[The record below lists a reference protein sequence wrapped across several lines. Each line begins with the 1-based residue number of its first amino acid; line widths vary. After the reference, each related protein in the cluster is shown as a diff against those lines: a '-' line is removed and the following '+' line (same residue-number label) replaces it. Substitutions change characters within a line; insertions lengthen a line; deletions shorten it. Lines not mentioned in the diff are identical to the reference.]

1 MRSSWTIRYTFKYIE
16 YTKGSKMSFANL
28 KRQSGN
34 LDKLKTAVEALS
46 SGTESNKSENFWKP
60 EVDKVGNGMA
70 VIRFLPAPG
79 VDGDDS
85 LPWVKSFQHGF
96 QGPGGQWLIDECLT
110 TKDEKCPICDHN
122 SALWATGIEA
132 NKEIVRKQK
141 RKLSY
146 IANIYIVSDSK
157 HPENNGQVKLFKF
170 GNKIFDKITGA
181 MNPEF
186 EDEEAINPFD
196 LWKGANFKLKIRKV
210 DGYQNYDSSSF
221 ESAGPLLDDD
231 SKLEEIWKKEFSL
244 KEQVDDSK
252 FKSYTELQDRLNKV
266 LGLNGE
272 TVAPK
277 TTVETIKEQVK
288 KAPKVDEED
297 LPFEPDVSDDADLKY
312 FESLAEE
319 D

>member
-1 MRSSWTIRYTFKYIE
+1 
-16 YTKGSKMSFANL
+16 MSFANL
-28 KRQSGN
+28 KRQAGN

-46 SGTESNKSENFWKP
+46 NSTESSKENFWKP

-85 LPWVKSFQHGF
+85 LPWVKTFQHGF
-96 QGPGGQWLIDECLT
+96 KGPGGQWLIDECLT
-110 TKDEKCPICDHN
+110 TKGEKCPICDHN
-122 SALWATGIEA
+122 SGLWATGIES

-141 RKLSY
+141 RKLIY
-146 IANIYIVSDSK
+146 IANIYIVSDPK

-170 GNKIFDKITGA
+170 GKKIFDKLTGA

-196 LWKGANFKLKIRKV
+196 LWKGANLKLKIRKV

-221 ESAGPLLDDD
+221 EAAGPLLDDD

-244 KEQVDDSK
+244 QEHISDSK
-252 FKSYTELQDRLNKV
+252 FKSYAELQDRLNKV
-266 LGLNGE
+266 LGINGE

-288 KAPKVDEED
+288 KAPKIDEED
-297 LPFEPDVSDDADLKY
+297 LPFEPDVREDDDMKY
-312 FESLAEE
+312 FESLV
-319 D
+319 

>member
-1 MRSSWTIRYTFKYIE
+1 
-16 YTKGSKMSFANL
+16 MSFANL

-70 VIRFLPAPG
+70 IIRFLPAPG
-79 VDGDDS
+79 IDGDDA
-85 LPWVKSFQHGF
+85 LPWVKTFQHGF

-110 TKDEKCPICDHN
+110 TKGEKCPICDHN
-122 SALWATGIEA
+122 SKLWATGIEA
-132 NKEIVRKQK
+132 NKDIVSKQK

-170 GNKIFDKITGA
+170 GKKIFDKITGA

-221 ESAGPLLDDD
+221 ESAGPLLNDDD
-231 SKLEEIWKKEFSL
+231 ELESIWKKEFSL
-244 KEQVDDSK
+244 KEQIADSK
-252 FKSYTELQDRLNKV
+252 FKSYQELQDRLNKV

-288 KAPKVDEED
+288 KAPRVDEED
-297 LPFEPDVSDDADLKY
+297 LPFEPDNVEDEDKDIKY
-312 FESLAEE
+312 FESLT
-319 D
+319 